1 MKTTFLLTFASIW
14 MAAPAFAEQPVY
26 VCGKEY
32 TNTITAAQAAERK
45 CKLFSGGG
53 NVSIVQSQ
61 KPGLRIASATPNPP
75 AATAGPRIDN
85 ADQRYKD
92 SESRLILE
100 SELKKAEAKQ
110 NVLKSPSNAS
120 LNQKIKDM
128 RQELKELKNAL
139 SNYLQQYQKIAD
151 TDQIESED
159 GEVRQIVYNAHL
171 IKLSSK
177 FSR

>member
-1 MKTTFLLTFASIW
+1 MADTNKTDNLPTETNEAVTSLFAIENLIKTHISHIDTVKLE
-14 MAAPAFAEQPVY
+14 MSKQVEMFNDILNNDPDYKKAADE
-26 VCGKEY
+26 GKEV
-32 TNTITAAQAAERK
+32 NK
-45 CKLFSGGG
+45 
-53 NVSIVQSQ
+53 
-61 KPGLRIASATPNPP
+61 
-75 AATAGPRIDN
+75 
-85 ADQRYKD
+85 
-92 SESRLILE
+92 
-100 SELKKAEAKQ
+100 KKAEAKQ

-171 IKLSSK
+171 VKLSGK
-177 FSR
+177 FGR

>member
-1 MKTTFLLTFASIW
+1 MDNKNQTTLPTGTNDAVTSLFAIENLIKTHISHIEAVKTELAKHAESFNDVLNNDPGYKK
-14 MAAPAFAEQPVY
+14 AADE
-26 VCGKEY
+26 GKEV
-32 TNTITAAQAAERK
+32 NK
-45 CKLFSGGG
+45 
-53 NVSIVQSQ
+53 
-61 KPGLRIASATPNPP
+61 
-75 AATAGPRIDN
+75 
-85 ADQRYKD
+85 
-92 SESRLILE
+92 
-100 SELKKAEAKQ
+100 KKAEAKQ

-128 RQELKELKNAL
+128 RQELKELKGAL

-171 IKLSSK
+171 VKLSGK

>member
-1 MKTTFLLTFASIW
+1 MADTNKQTTLPEGTNAEVTSLFAIENLIKTHISHIDTVKIEMGKQVEMFNDVLNNDAGYKK
-14 MAAPAFAEQPVY
+14 AAEE
-26 VCGKEY
+26 GKEI
-32 TNTITAAQAAERK
+32 NK
-45 CKLFSGGG
+45 
-53 NVSIVQSQ
+53 
-61 KPGLRIASATPNPP
+61 
-75 AATAGPRIDN
+75 
-85 ADQRYKD
+85 
-92 SESRLILE
+92 
-100 SELKKAEAKQ
+100 KKAEAKQ

-171 IKLSSK
+171 VKLSGRFGK
-177 FSR
+177 

>member
-1 MKTTFLLTFASIW
+1 MDKTDNTQTSLPAGTNEAVTSLFAIENLIKTHISHIDTVKIE
-14 MAAPAFAEQPVY
+14 MQKQAEMFNDVLNNDSGYKKAAEE
-26 VCGKEY
+26 GKEV
-32 TNTITAAQAAERK
+32 NK
-45 CKLFSGGG
+45 
-53 NVSIVQSQ
+53 
-61 KPGLRIASATPNPP
+61 
-75 AATAGPRIDN
+75 
-85 ADQRYKD
+85 
-92 SESRLILE
+92 
-100 SELKKAEAKQ
+100 KKAEAKQ

-171 IKLSSK
+171 VKLSGK
-177 FSR
+177 FSK